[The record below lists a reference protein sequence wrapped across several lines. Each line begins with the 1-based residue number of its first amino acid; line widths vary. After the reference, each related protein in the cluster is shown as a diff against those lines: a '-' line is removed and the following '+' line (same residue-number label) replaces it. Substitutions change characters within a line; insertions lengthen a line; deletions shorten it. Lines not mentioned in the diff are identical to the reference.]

1 MSGFGTDAGHLT
13 ETEVQPLFAA
23 RRRPSQMQAGMTGA
37 ETPATQREESM
48 KLRDWR
54 IGVRLGAGFGMS
66 LAILVVTV
74 AVMNS
79 LHADGRNALASR
91 AERSA
96 EGAAAV
102 AAMKSALLETGVAM
116 RDAGLHADR
125 AADSRHVLEQMDNY
139 ANARKVFDAMAGD
152 SEKKLL
158 ADADTAT
165 AELQRIYKEWSAQS
179 AGDWAAVEPGLRDA
193 SQRAMTAIGRLAE
206 VQRQESNRQMQ
217 AEVERNSRA
226 LDWLVA
232 LCAAAVVIGGLIS
245 WRLTVSII
253 KPLQSAVSIARR
265 VANGDLSSQLVVEG
279 KDEVSDLLRSLKAMN
294 DYLRK
299 LVGEVRHGTDSI
311 ATASK
316 EIAAGNAD
324 LSVRTETQAQSLG
337 ETASSMEKL
346 TSTVMENARNAR
358 TANDAVVASSA
369 IATRGGEVVRE
380 VVDTMEQI
388 KASSRQIADIIG
400 VIDGIAFQTNIL
412 ALNAAVEA
420 ARAGEEGRGF
430 AVVASEVRNL
440 AQRSAGAAK
449 EIKELIAGSVEKVDA
464 GSRLVANAGTT
475 MDEIVAS
482 VQGVTMIIGDIAR
495 AGEEQASSIEE
506 VNRAIAQMDDMTQRN
521 AALVEE
527 AAAAANSMQDQAG
540 TLAKAVSVFR
550 LESNVG
556 EAVDMVKRATAFI
569 RNNGAKAALDAFN
582 KPEPEFRSRDLYIN
596 VIDARGNTLAH
607 GDNIKLVGKNLID
620 LKDADGKP
628 FIREFVQ
635 VASSKGS
642 GWIDYRWPNPV
653 TGVIEAKSTYV
664 EREGDLIVGCGIY
677 K

>member
-1 MSGFGTDAGHLT
+1 MN
-13 ETEVQPLFAA
+13 
-23 RRRPSQMQAGMTGA
+23 
-37 ETPATQREESM
+37 
-48 KLRDWR
+48 LRGWR

-91 AERSA
+91 AGRSGD
-96 EGAAAV
+96 EAAAIS
-102 AAMKSALLETGVAM
+102 AMKSALLEAGIAM

-125 AADSRHVLEQMDNY
+125 AADHRRVLEQMDNY
-139 ANARKVFDAMAGD
+139 AKARKNVDAIASD

-158 ADADTAT
+158 ADADTA
-165 AELQRIYKEWSAQS
+165 AADLQRIYKEWSTQG
-179 AGDWAAVEPGLRDA
+179 AGDWQTAEAGLRDA
-193 SQRAMTAIGRLAE
+193 SQRAVTAIGRLAE
-206 VQRQESNRQMQ
+206 AQRLEGSRQLQE
-217 AEVERNSRA
+217 EVDRNSRA

-232 LCAAAVVIGGLIS
+232 LCAAAVVVGGLIS

-311 ATASK
+311 ATASR

-337 ETASSMEKL
+337 ETASSMERL
-346 TSTVMENARNAR
+346 TSTVMENAKNAG
-358 TANDAVVASSA
+358 TANEAVVASSA
-369 IATRGGEVVRE
+369 IAARGGEVVRE

-388 KASSRQIADIIG
+388 KGSSRQIADIIG

-440 AQRSAGAAK
+440 AQRSAAAAK
-449 EIKELIAGSVEKVDA
+449 EIKELIAGSVDKVDA
-464 GSRLVANAGTT
+464 GSRLVANAGKT

-482 VQGVTMIIGDIAR
+482 VQGVTAIIGDIAR
-495 AGEEQASSIEE
+495 AGQEQAASIEE

-527 AAAAANSMQDQAG
+527 AAAAAHSMQEQAAG
-540 TLAKAVSVFR
+540 LAKAVSVFR
-550 LESNVG
+550 LESNAA
-556 EAVDMVKRATAFI
+556 EAIDMVKRATAFV
-569 RNNGAKAALDAFN
+569 RSNGAQPALAAFN

-596 VIDARGNTLAH
+596 VIDSKGNTLAH

-620 LKDADGKP
+620 LKDADGKS

-635 VASSKGS
+635 VAGSKGA